1 MGEAV
6 CCVIRIKDTFYITKG
21 FYKKEDVEMSKLM
34 TEEKVLKKLG
44 IDDFRHITKNKV
56 IKMASMLDRVDP
68 EVAKKAIEQFPDFSN
83 TAKEILKEYKESL
96 DKSLELNA
104 DSVKSY
110 YDACNSIISS
120 LQKEVE
126 NENLSFEEKKYFF
139 DQMIEVSKMMGEKD
153 SENKK
158 FIAGCVALGAVV
170 VTGVVAILGSALGG
184 NTTIRADD
192 SDLLDE

>member
-1 MGEAV
+1 MISQLAL
-6 CCVIRIKDTFYITKG
+6 FL
-21 FYKKEDVEMSKLM
+21 FL
-34 TEEKVLKKLG
+34 
-44 IDDFRHITKNKV
+44 KV
-56 IKMASMLDRVDP
+56 I
-68 EVAKKAIEQFPDFSN
+68 
-83 TAKEILKEYKESL
+83 
-96 DKSLELNA
+96 
-104 DSVKSY
+104 

>member
-1 MGEAV
+1 M
-6 CCVIRIKDTFYITKG
+6 RNKKKDPFYSTKG
-21 FYKKEDVEMSKLM
+21 FYKKEDVAMSKLM

-68 EVAKKAIEQFPDFSN
+68 EVAKMAIEQFPDFSN
-83 TAKEILKEYKESL
+83 TAKEILKEYKEQL

-104 DSVKSY
+104 ESVKSY
-110 YDACNSIISS
+110 YDACTSIISS

-126 NENLSFEEKKYFF
+126 NENLTFEEKKYFF

-184 NTTIRADD
+184 NTIFHADE
-192 SDLLDE
+192 SNLLDQ

>member
-1 MGEAV
+1 
-6 CCVIRIKDTFYITKG
+6 
-21 FYKKEDVEMSKLM
+21 M

-126 NENLSFEEKKYFF
+126 NENLSFE
-139 DQMIEVSKMMGEKD
+139 
-153 SENKK
+153 
-158 FIAGCVALGAVV
+158 
-170 VTGVVAILGSALGG
+170 
-184 NTTIRADD
+184 
-192 SDLLDE
+192 